1 LEEIASSTVSGPYS
15 ASSGIVSSGVIG
27 KEREREKKTAGAA
40 RTKTEYPAWRS
51 LEDKGKKIKKKI
63 QLNKQQRVDDDSRG
77 IRSRISTLK

>member
-1 LEEIASSTVSGPYS
+1 MEEIASSTVSGPYS

-27 KEREREKKTAGAA
+27 KERERKTAGAA